1 MTSTPSNLKP
11 SPEKVGVF
19 YLPQMLVTPVQGE
32 FSLALLGLVPNNNRN
47 PKTGEMTGQ
56 KYFKKKYK
64 KIWII

>member
-11 SPEKVGVF
+11 SQKCGGF

-32 FSLALLGLVPNNNRN
+32 FSLAI
-47 PKTGEMTGQ
+47 K
-56 KYFKKKYK
+56 FKKKYK